1 MRVPGSINRWDG
13 DMAYFDYNESGSS
26 DSQSDQVTVLEGL
39 SKDEWAM
46 VIRHARSIPFTQGEI
61 LLKEGEIDDAVYIV
75 VSGQVEVISSRAFGR
90 VKRIATIDEGSVFG
104 EVAFFD
110 TKPRSASVRAV
121 GDGQVLRLSRK
132 GFEQI
137 LAWNPRLA
145 LQFLF
150 DLGSILAY
158 RFRREFPYKI

>member
-46 VIRHARSIPFTQGEI
+46 VISHARTIPFTQGEI

-75 VSGQVEVISSRAFGR
+75 KEILHKDDQAAFLTRGRDGGSRLLPTPHSCFLAHH
-90 VKRIATIDEGSVFG
+90 
-104 EVAFFD
+104 
-110 TKPRSASVRAV
+110 RA
-121 GDGQVLRLSRK
+121 GLWIHK
-132 GFEQI
+132 GFSEG
-137 LAWNPRLA
+137 A
-145 LQFLF
+145 
-150 DLGSILAY
+150 
-158 RFRREFPYKI
+158 E